1 VPANRDRLF
10 LASCVALIVTAMT
23 FAIRAGILNDLGADF
38 ALDNAQ
44 LGWVNSMAFLG
55 FPIAMLIGGLIYNS
69 VGPRIMMWIAFISH
83 VLGLVLTI
91 TAGGFWGL
99 VISTFFI
106 GFANGAVEAACNP
119 MIADMYPD
127 KTSEM
132 LNKFHVWFPGG
143 IVIGSLVASAFGSF
157 LPDAGW
163 QVLIA
168 VMFIPTLIYGLL
180 IFGQDFPKSENIVS
194 DTRANLKGLLN
205 PLFIF
210 LAICMAFTASTEFAT
225 TQWVEK
231 ILGGSGANPILVL
244 ALVSGIMALGRF
256 FGGPFVH
263 KLSTT
268 GVLLGSAV
276 LASLGIYLLTTLD
289 GPAVYLAAAVFA
301 LGICFFW
308 PNMIAAASE
317 FTPKTGALGMSLIGG
332 VGMFS
337 MVIMNP
343 IIGGWLDTA
352 SSTPEIVTAALKV
365 HDDSARGAEQ
375 VYEAAIAA
383 KSAKAEVAA
392 TGDMIKANSMPG
404 FMEFAVGEAASR
416 SGISTQDAEAY
427 ASAKEQAMKAAEVVA
442 GRKVLSSVNI
452 IPVIAIGLLAI
463 LFFWTRGLNDEKEEM
478 TEPSK
483 S

>member
-1 VPANRDRLF
+1 
-10 LASCVALIVTAMT
+10 MT
-23 FAIRAGILNDLGADF
+23 FAIRAGILTDLGSDF

-55 FPIAMLIGGLIYNS
+55 FPVAMLVGGLIYNS
-69 VGPRIMMWIAFISH
+69 IGPRVMMWIAFISH
-83 VLGLVLTI
+83 LLGLILTI

-99 VISTFFI
+99 IISTFFI

-143 IVIGSLVASAFGSF
+143 IVVGSLVATAFGSF
-157 LPDAGW
+157 LPDVGW
-163 QVLIA
+163 QALIA
-168 VMFIPTLIYGLL
+168 VMFIPTLIYGAL
-180 IFGQDFPKSENIVS
+180 IFGQEFPRSENIES
-194 DTRANLKGLLN
+194 DTASNLKGLLN

-210 LAICMAFTASTEFAT
+210 IAICMAFTASTEFAT

-256 FGGPFVH
+256 FGGPYVH

-268 GVLLGSAV
+268 GVLLGSAI
-276 LASLGIYLLTTLD
+276 LASIGIYLLTTLD
-289 GPAVYLAAAVFA
+289 GTSVYFAAAIFA

-308 PNMIAAASE
+308 PNMIGAASE

-343 IIGGWLDTA
+343 IIGGWLDAA

-365 HDDSARGAEQ
+365 HDESATGANQ

-383 KSAKAEVAA
+383 KAAKAEVAA
-392 TGDMIKANSMPG
+392 SGDMIKANSMPG
-404 FMEFAVGEAASR
+404 FMAFAVGEAASR
-416 SGISTQDAEAY
+416 SGVSSQDKEAF
-427 ASAKEQAMKAAEVVA
+427 AAAKQEAMKAAEVVA

-452 IPVIAIGLLAI
+452 IPIIAIGLLAI
-463 LFFWTRGLNDEKEEM
+463 LLVWTRGRNVEKH
-478 TEPSK
+478 
-483 S
+483 

>member
-1 VPANRDRLF
+1 
-10 LASCVALIVTAMT
+10 MT
-23 FAIRAGILNDLGADF
+23 FAIRAGILNDLSAEF

-55 FPIAMLIGGLIYNS
+55 FPVAMLIGGLVYNS
-69 VGPRIMMWIAFISH
+69 LGPRKMMWIAFISH

-99 VISTFFI
+99 IISTFFI

-143 IVIGSLVASAFGSF
+143 IVIGSLVTTAFGTI
-157 LPDAGW
+157 LPEVSW
-163 QVLIA
+163 QVLIG
-168 VMFIPTLIYGLL
+168 VMFIPTIIYGAL
-180 IFGQDFPKSENIVS
+180 IFRQDFPKSENIES
-194 DTRANLKGLLN
+194 DTASNVKGLFT
-205 PLFIF
+205 PLWIFI
-210 LAICMAFTASTEFAT
+210 AICMAFTASTEFST

-231 ILGGSGANPILVL
+231 ILSGSGANPILVL

-276 LASLGIYLLTTLD
+276 LASLGVYLLTTLD
-289 GPAVYLAAAVFA
+289 GTAVYLAAAVFA
-301 LGICFFW
+301 LGVCFFW
-308 PNMIAAASE
+308 PNMIAATDE

-343 IIGGWLDTA
+343 IIGGWLDAA
-352 SSTPEIVTAALKV
+352 SSTEDIVVAALKV
-365 HDDSARGAEQ
+365 HDDSATGADV
-375 VYEAAIAA
+375 VYQKAIAA
-383 KSAKAEVAA
+383 KKAKAQIAG

-404 FMEFAVGEAASR
+404 FMEVATSEAAER
-416 SGISTQDAEAY
+416 SGVSSSDQEAY
-427 ASAKEQAMKAAEVVA
+427 AAAKDKSMKAAEVVA
-442 GRKVLSSVNI
+442 GREVLSSVNI
-452 IPVIAIGLLAI
+452 IPIIAVGLLAI
-463 LFFWTRGLNDEKEEM
+463 LFFWTRGRS
-478 TEPSK
+478 TTTH
-483 S
+483 

>member
-1 VPANRDRLF
+1 
-10 LASCVALIVTAMT
+10 MT
-23 FAIRAGILNDLGADF
+23 FAIRAGILNALGADF

-55 FPIAMLIGGLIYNS
+55 FPVAMLIGGLIYNT
-69 VGPRIMMWIAFISH
+69 VGPRKMMWIAFISH
-83 VLGLVLTI
+83 LLGLILTI

-99 VISTFFI
+99 IISTFFI

-127 KTSEM
+127 KQSEM

-143 IVIGSLVASAFGSF
+143 IVIGSLIATAFGSF
-157 LPDAGW
+157 MPGAGW
-163 QVLIA
+163 QVLIG
-168 VMFIPTLIYGLL
+168 VMFIPTLIYGFL
-180 IFGQDFPKSENIVS
+180 IFGQDFPRSENIES
-194 DTRANLKGLLN
+194 DTGSNLKGLLN

-256 FGGPFVH
+256 FGGPYVH

-276 LASLGIYLLTTLD
+276 LATVGIYLLTTLD
-289 GPAVYLAAAVFA
+289 GSAVYLAAAVFA
-301 LGICFFW
+301 LGVCFFW

-352 SSTPEIVTAALKV
+352 SSTPEIVTAAIQV
-365 HDDSARGAEQ
+365 HDESAAGAAQ
-375 VYEAAIAA
+375 VYEAALAA
-383 KSAKAEVAA
+383 KAAKADMAA
-392 TGDMIKANSMPG
+392 SGDIIKANAMPG
-404 FMEFAVGEAASR
+404 FMDFAVGEAASR
-416 SGISTQDAEAY
+416 SGVSSQDTEAY
-427 ASAKEQAMKAAEVVA
+427 AAAKDKSMKAAEVVA
-442 GRKVLSSVNI
+442 GREVLSSVNI

-463 LFFWTRGLNDEKEEM
+463 LFFWTRGRS
-478 TEPSK
+478 EPTH
-483 S
+483 

>member
-1 VPANRDRLF
+1 
-10 LASCVALIVTAMT
+10 MT

-38 ALDNAQ
+38 ALDNEQ

-55 FPIAMLIGGLIYNS
+55 FPVAMLIGGLIYNS
-69 VGPRIMMWIAFISH
+69 IGPRKMMWIAFISH
-83 VLGLVLTI
+83 FLGLILTI

-99 VISTFFI
+99 IISTFFI
-106 GFANGAVEAACNP
+106 GFANGSVEAACNP

-127 KTSEM
+127 KQSEM

-143 IVIGSLVASAFGSF
+143 IVIGSLVATAFGSF
-157 LPDAGW
+157 MPDVGW
-163 QVLIA
+163 QVLIG
-168 VMFIPTLIYGLL
+168 VMFIPTLIYGFL
-180 IFGQDFPKSENIVS
+180 IFGQEFPRSENIES
-194 DTRANLKGLLN
+194 DTASNLAGLLN

-256 FGGPFVH
+256 FGGPYVH

-268 GVLLGSAV
+268 GVLLGSAI
-276 LASLGIYLLTTLD
+276 LASLGIYLLTTL
-289 GPAVYLAAAVFA
+289 GGSAVYLAAVVFA

-308 PNMIAAASE
+308 PNMIAATSE

-352 SSTPEIVTAALKV
+352 SSTKEIVTAALEV
-365 HDDSARGAEQ
+365 HDDSLRGADD
-375 VYEAAIAA
+375 VYKAALAA
-383 KSAKAEVAA
+383 KAAKAEVAA
-392 TGDMIKANSMPG
+392 TGDMIKANAMPG
-404 FMEFAVGEAASR
+404 FMDFAVGEAASR
-416 SGISTQDAEAY
+416 SGVSSQDEEAF
-427 ASAKEQAMKAAEVVA
+427 AAAKDKAMKAAEVVA
-442 GRKVLSSVNI
+442 GREVLSSVNI

-463 LFFWTRGLNDEKEEM
+463 LFFWTRGRSSQNHS
-478 TEPSK
+478 TENH
-483 S
+483 